1 MQFVAEPA
9 VPPALTARQQR
20 FVDEYLV
27 DLNAT
32 QAAIRAGYSE
42 KTAGSIG
49 HENLTKPEIAAAI
62 QAVQAKRAE
71 QAELNEKW
79 ILERLR
85 ENVERSMV
93 AVPVMVF
100 DRDKKEMVETG
111 EYTYQGNVA
120 NKALELIGKH
130 RGMFAE
136 RHEHRHGGAVEV
148 RVRIER
154 EGRRVTAS

>member
-1 MQFVAEPA
+1 MAEPA
-9 VPPALTARQQR
+9 VPPTLTARQER

-42 KTAGSIG
+42 KTAEQIG
-49 HENLTKPEIAAAI
+49 YQLLQKTSVAAAVAAKQ
-62 QAVQAKRAE
+62 QARSEKT
-71 QAELNEKW
+71 ELDERW

-136 RHEHRHGGAVEV
+136 RHEHRHGGAVTV

>member
-1 MQFVAEPA
+1 MASHP
-9 VPPALTARQQR
+9 LTPKQRR

-32 QAAIRAGYSE
+32 QAAIRAGYSL
-42 KTAGSIG
+42 KTAKQIGSRL
-49 HENLTKPEIAAAI
+49 LTNVDIAAGVAAK
-62 QAVQAKRAE
+62 QAVRAE
-71 QAELNEKW
+71 ATELSEQW
-79 ILERLR
+79 VIDRLR

-93 AVPVMVF
+93 AVPVMAF
-100 DRDKKEMVETG
+100 DHDKKQMVETG

-130 RGMFAE
+130 RGMFIE
-136 RHEHRHGGAVEV
+136 RRELTGPNGGPVEV
-148 RVRIER
+148 RVRIAR

>member
-1 MQFVAEPA
+1 MADA
-9 VPPALTARQQR
+9 PALTPKQQR

-32 QAAIRAGYSE
+32 QAAIRAGYSA
-42 KTAGSIG
+42 KTAYSIG
-49 HENLTKPEIAAAI
+49 SENLTKPEIAAAI
-62 QAVQAKRAE
+62 AQKQAVRSEAT
-71 QAELNEKW
+71 ELNEQW
-79 ILERLR
+79 VIDRLR

-93 AVPVMVF
+93 AVPVMAF
-100 DRDKKEMVETG
+100 DHERKEMVETG

-130 RGMFAE
+130 RGMFVE
-136 RHEHRHGGAVEV
+136 RSETKHSGKVEFT
-148 RVRIER
+148 VRIAR

>member
-1 MQFVAEPA
+1 MPMAS
-9 VPPALTARQQR
+9 PPGLTPKQQR
-20 FVDEYLV
+20 FVDEYLI

-42 KTAGSIG
+42 KTAKQMGS
-49 HENLTKPEIAAAI
+49 ENLSKPDIAAVIAQK
-62 QAVQAKRAE
+62 QAERSDAT
-71 QAELNEKW
+71 ELNEQW
-79 ILERLR
+79 VIDRLR

-93 AVPVMVF
+93 AVPVMEF
-100 DRDKKEMVETG
+100 DHDKKEMVKTG

-130 RGMFAE
+130 RGMFVE
-136 RHEHRHGGAVEV
+136 RSETKHSGKVEV
-148 RVRIER
+148 QVRFVR